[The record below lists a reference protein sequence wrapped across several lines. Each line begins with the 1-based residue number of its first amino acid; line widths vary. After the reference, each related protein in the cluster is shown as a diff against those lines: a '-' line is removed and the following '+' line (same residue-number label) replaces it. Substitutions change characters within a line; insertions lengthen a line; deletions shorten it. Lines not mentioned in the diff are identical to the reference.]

1 MSDSVSLYTA
11 LSGLQAARARMEVA
25 SNNVANVST
34 TGYTRQ
40 RADLNPREHYQAP
53 YGFVGAGVTVSGVVR
68 MRDSFLDSTFR
79 SGADLS
85 GRSSIRAELLGRA
98 ETALGEPDQ
107 GITGPLS
114 DLWNAFE
121 DLSSDPTNAGSRA
134 TVLGALDEVAT
145 KVRNVSAGWDRLAG
159 DAKLRIQDELSTVN
173 DTLAQ
178 VADLNRAIT
187 EASGNPNSQP
197 NDLLDRRDSLID
209 TLARTIGA
217 TAITQS
223 DGSVKVSL
231 KGVSLADGVTATTLT
246 LASDGSVRTQ
256 SGIALD
262 LGGEIGGFHDF
273 LTTDLPGL
281 RADLDQF
288 AEDLAGALNTQ
299 HQAGWV
305 SSTEAGGPLL
315 SYTPGHAAASLK
327 AVITDPAKL
336 ALSSTQGPPFPAF
349 DVGNMQA
356 LANLR
361 TALAAD
367 GGTIALGDAAG
378 GMAVRLGSAAAS
390 SKRTADSQLSIASA
404 AEAARQSGHGVS
416 LDEEMTEL
424 MSAQHAYEAAAR
436 VMTTVDSS
444 LDTLINRT
452 GLVGR

>member
-11 LSGLQAARARMEVA
+11 LSGLHAARARMEVA

-34 TGYTRQ
+34 DGYTRQ
-40 RADLNPREHYQAP
+40 RADLNPRQRDQAP
-53 YGFVGAGVTVSGVVR
+53 YGMVGGGVQISGIVR

-98 ETALGEPDQ
+98 ETVLSEPDQ
-107 GITGPLS
+107 GLTGPLA
-114 DLWNAFE
+114 DLWSSFE
-121 DLSSDPTNAGSRA
+121 DLASNPTNAGSRA
-134 TVLGALDEVAT
+134 SVLGAVNDLATRVREVAT
-145 KVRNVSAGWDRLAG
+145 GWDRLAT
-159 DAKLRIQDELSTVN
+159 DARARMQDQVSTVN
-173 DTLAQ
+173 DMLSQ
-178 VADLNRAIT
+178 VAGLNRAIAET
-187 EASGNPNSQP
+187 SSDPTARP
-197 NDLLDRRDSLID
+197 NDLLDSRDSLID
-209 TLARTIGA
+209 ALARSIGA
-217 TAITQS
+217 TATTLA

-231 KGVSLADGVTATTLT
+231 DGVSLVDGISATTLST
-246 LASDGSVRTQ
+246 GSDGTVRTK
-256 SGIALD
+256 SGIALN

-273 LTTDLPGL
+273 LSTDLPGI
-281 RADLDQF
+281 RADLDTF
-288 AEDLAGALNTQ
+288 AQDLAASLNTQ

-315 SYTPGHAAASLK
+315 SYTPGSAALSLK
-327 AVITDPAKL
+327 GVITDSAKL

-349 DVGNMQA
+349 DVGNAQA

-361 TALAAD
+361 TALSAG
-367 GGTIALGDAAG
+367 GGTATLGAVAG
-378 GMAVRLGSAAAS
+378 GVAVRLGSAAAT
-390 SKRTADSQLSIASA
+390 SKRAADSQLSIASA